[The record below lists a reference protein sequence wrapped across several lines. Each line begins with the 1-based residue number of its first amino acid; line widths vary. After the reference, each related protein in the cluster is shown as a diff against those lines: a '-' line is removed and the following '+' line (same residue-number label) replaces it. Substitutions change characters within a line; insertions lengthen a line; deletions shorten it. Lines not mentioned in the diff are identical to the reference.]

1 MCSGDQAEV
10 RDVAWV
16 GENSDEDVS
25 AAEEDRVYPSPQHS
39 SETEEVMTNRFK
51 SKRKINDPKKFE

>member
-39 SETEEVMTNRFK
+39 TAQRL
-51 SKRKINDPKKFE
+51 RR